1 MFTASVLAARAFGWT
16 DAAADDGAEANLA
29 QLRADSAI
37 YADVYHCDSDDVTI
51 HRRICKPWRILR

>member
-29 QLRADSAI
+29 QLRADSAVI
-37 YADVYHCDSDDVTI
+37 FAAAVDAVAPEQLVRNALTVSVH
-51 HRRICKPWRILR
+51 